1 MAKLNNTK
9 EKILAAALDLFSKNG
24 FSAVSV
30 RQIAGAVG
38 IKESSLYCHFKNK
51 RDILDKIIDGYAKM
65 NENYLPDFSKKVE
78 FFLNITEKQFLEAAL
93 ESFNTYMMNENVLKF
108 FRVMSIERFN
118 SEEVNKL
125 YVKYLIDD
133 PINYQS
139 ELFKALMEN
148 GKMKNGDERLL
159 AVEFYSSIFLMM
171 QRYFLEDFNTD
182 KIDYAREVLMKHCL
196 DFWKRNK
203 I

>member
-1 MAKLNNTK
+1 MKKSNNTK

-30 RQIAGAVG
+30 RQISGAVG

-51 RDILDKIIDGYAKM
+51 RDILDNIIDGYVKM
-65 NENYLPDFSKKVE
+65 NEDYLPDFSKKVE
-78 FFLNITEKQFLEAAL
+78 VFSNITEEQFLEEAL
-93 ESFNTYMMNENVLKF
+93 KSFNTYMMNDSVIKF

-118 SEEVNKL
+118 SEEINKL

-133 PINYQS
+133 PIQYQS
-139 ELFKALMEN
+139 EIFKALMEN
-148 GKMKNGDERLL
+148 GRMKNSNERLL
-159 AVEFYSSIFLMM
+159 AIEFYSPIFLML
-171 QRYFLEDFNTD
+171 QRYFLEDLNTD
-182 KIDYAREVLMKHCL
+182 KIDYARETLIKHCL
-196 DFWKRNK
+196 GFWKRNK

>member
-1 MAKLNNTK
+1 MGKLNNTK
-9 EKILAAALDLFSKNG
+9 EKIIAAALDLFSKNG

-30 RQIAGAVG
+30 RQIAGVVG

-51 RDILDKIIDGYAKM
+51 RDILDNIIDAYIKM

-78 FFLNITEKQFLEAAL
+78 IFSSITEEQFLEEAL
-93 ESFNTYMMNENVLKF
+93 KSFNTYMMNDSVLKF
-108 FRVMSIERFN
+108 FRVMSIERFS
-118 SEEVNKL
+118 SEEINKL

-133 PINYQS
+133 PIQYQS

-148 GKMKNGDERLL
+148 GRMQNSSEKLL
-159 AVEFYSSIFLMM
+159 AIEFYSPIFLML
-171 QRYFLEDFNTD
+171 QRYFLEDINTD
-182 KIDYAREVLMKHCL
+182 KIDYAREILIKHCL